1 MPPRPPS
8 ISSARTARAKFSE
21 ARASMERAMLLRDT
35 SPATVT
41 MVEAAATSLLEE
53 MKAIERA
60 AGQSDA
66 VRKAIALVQDWYRAG
81 LTIIKP
87 PASGVTEL
95 PMPTTVSRKAD
106 AAAAALDQLVE
117 EATARAATPQR
128 ATKRR
133 PQPAPRPV
141 ASAPVSPSVLPF
153 VR

>member
-1 MPPRPPS
+1 PNAA

-81 LTIIKP
+81 LPSTNP
-87 PASGVTEL
+87 PASAGTGG
-95 PMPTTVSRKAD
+95 PMRTAVGRRAD
-106 AAAAALDQLVE
+106 APAAAPDQPVGG
-117 EATARAATPQR
+117 APARGATPQR